1 MRGTVIARLLV
12 AAAAVAVA
20 TALVSVRADD
30 RGCRDAGKRLYELA
44 ATPGA
49 ELGATIGEL
58 ERTCHGAEPLAT
70 AAAGL
75 RYFGRTRAATAVA
88 RRATDRDPA
97 SYEAWAILSTTAPPG
112 TAAAARRRALKLNPL
127 AVAPEGR

>member
-1 MRGTVIARLLV
+1 MRRTVIVRLLV

-20 TALVSVRADD
+20 ATLASVRADD
-30 RGCRDAGKRLYELA
+30 RACRDAGKRLYELA

-49 ELGATIGEL
+49 RLDAAIGKL

-75 RYFGRTRAATAVA
+75 RHFGRTRAATAVA

-112 TAAAARRRALKLNPL
+112 PAAVARRRALELNPL
-127 AVAPEGR
+127 AVAPERR